1 MVFFLRKGEMIMN
14 WNKDKSITL
23 SFVCLAVFSAVLLA
37 MDIFCI
43 PVCRSYLSFR
53 KMNMGLCV
61 TLALSVYICSVFA
74 WITIVYL
81 WKLLSNIGKGEVF
94 IQDNVRNMRIVSW
107 CCAGVAAVCLVLAFT
122 YIPYVFVAVAA
133 AFMTLIVRIVK
144 NTFEQAIAM
153 KAELDLTI

>member
-1 MVFFLRKGEMIMN
+1 MN

-23 SFVCLAVFSAVLLA
+23 SFVCLAFFSAVLLA

-61 TLALSVYICSVFA
+61 TFALSVYICSVFA

-107 CCAGVAAVCLVLAFT
+107 CCTGVAAVCLVLTFT

-144 NTFEQAIAM
+144 NSFEQAIAM